1 MLSLPGA
8 RARFEFRPISIRTRK
23 RFLRCWYI
31 RACKSGFRGERSSAG
46 REKAYKKDRSM
57 DELSQYPYTFL
68 HPLFHW
74 WFEKMLPCS
83 PVSKSRKGYIIHGY
97 WIAYMRKDPTK
108 ERERERKDP
117 NSMNTTVKSD
127 YSRIVL
133 SSIPL
138 GFNAYLFAT
147 VRKPIGKPIIR
158 GYFYSSDGNYDRAW
172 TYTCDLSRYQLTE
185 FRKWQLH
192 RNNWNFESLSLSFSR
207 PLFYPRPTKRRVNLD
222 GGSSP
227 RLSTNNW

>member
-97 WIAYMRKDPTK
+97 WIAYMREDPTK
-108 ERERERKDP
+108 EREREEGSKHHEHHGE
-117 NSMNTTVKSD
+117 KW
-127 YSRIVL
+127 
-133 SSIPL
+133 
-138 GFNAYLFAT
+138 LFAN
-147 VRKPIGKPIIR
+147 
-158 GYFYSSDGNYDRAW
+158 SSFLY
-172 TYTCDLSRYQLTE
+172 
-185 FRKWQLH
+185 
-192 RNNWNFESLSLSFSR
+192 
-207 PLFYPRPTKRRVNLD
+207 
-222 GGSSP
+222 SP
-227 RLSTNNW
+227 RFQCVFIRDGS